1 MSFEEFQLEVCDGT
15 HIIVDGHEHVV
26 LLSQP
31 GLVIA
36 RPEGS
41 SLSWSLA
48 QATVDVVQITACTWG
63 IDPIEVC

>member
-1 MSFEEFQLEVCDGT
+1 MNFDDFQLEVCDGT
-15 HIIVDGHEHVV
+15 HLIVNGREHVA

-48 QATVDVVQITACTWG
+48 QATVEVVQLTADSWEKY
-63 IDPIEVC
+63 EVEIC

>member
-1 MSFEEFQLEVCDGT
+1 MSFDEFQLEVCDGS
-15 HIIVDGHEHVV
+15 HIIVDGREHVV

-41 SLSWSLA
+41 PLSWSLA
-48 QATVDVVQITACTWG
+48 QATVDVVQITDITWCAWE
-63 IDPIEVC
+63 IEIC